1 MRPIV
6 FHKMLFLLLILINTI
21 IFVLILKV
29 SDLTGFLNHN
39 KNYPDSLEQELLQYR
54 EFLIYAKNKYANDP
68 EIYMACDDVLK
79 NVNDV
84 IFSNSYDLNRIYLVR
99 NDFYRLSQKIKNDYL
114 LNSESNSF

>member
-6 FHKMLFLLLILINTI
+6 FHKTLFLLLIFINTI

-29 SDLTGFLNHN
+29 SDLTEFLNYN
-39 KNYPDSLEQELLQYR
+39 RSYPDSLEQELLQYR
-54 EFLIYAKNKYANDP
+54 EFLIYAKNKYATDP

-84 IFSNSYDLNRIYLVR
+84 MFSNNYDLNRIYLIR
-99 NDFYRLSQKIKNDYL
+99 NDFYKLSQKIKNDYL
-114 LNSESNSF
+114 LNNDSNTF